1 MATTPLEREILTHY
15 ATTSGPYRGGADN
28 WTPTH
33 HEIVQRFVDLGLLI
47 RHHGADGLQRIRAND
62 EALRVYLAALAAV
75 PLPVQRWVVPAAP
88 GPGLPESREP
98 PGSRSDRG
106 DGRADADASAEAAAA
121 RLAALERQIRELKP
135 DDAPPS
141 RRRFEVEED

>member
-15 ATTSGPYRGGADN
+15 ATTGGPYRGGADN
-28 WTPTH
+28 WTSTH
-33 HEIVQRFVDLGLLI
+33 HEIVQRFVTLGLLI
-47 RHHGADGLQRIRAND
+47 RHPGEDGLQRIRAND

-88 GPGLPESREP
+88 SPGAEQAR
-98 PGSRSDRG
+98 DRH
-106 DGRADADASAEAAAA
+106 DGRADAQASAETTAG
-121 RLAALERQIRELKP
+121 RLAALEREVRDLRP
-135 DDAPPS
+135 DDALPS